1 MLEALAS
8 EPQLSQRELARRL
21 GLPLSRAHFI
31 LRRLIQKGMVKVHNV
46 AESTHKLG
54 YLYVLTPRGLEVR
67 LRLTYSFLQRMAE
80 QHRRMA
86 DRVEALIEMRV
97 AARNG
102 NDGAIAVMLV
112 GEGPLAQA
120 VGDVVRL
127 HPRARLVTSLSDAQL
142 ALVVDPTAKRPR
154 RDGVEVVELVGTA
167 ERS

>member
-1 MLEALAS
+1 MSATPSEHELPMLEALAS

-67 LRLTYSFLQRMAE
+67 LRLTYSFLHRMAE

-86 DRVEALIEMRV
+86 VRVEALIDERV
-97 AARNG
+97 TRRNG
-102 NDGAIAVMLV
+102 EGGVIGVMLV

-127 HPRARLVTSLSDAQL
+127 
-142 ALVVDPTAKRPR
+142 
-154 RDGVEVVELVGTA
+154 
-167 ERS
+167 